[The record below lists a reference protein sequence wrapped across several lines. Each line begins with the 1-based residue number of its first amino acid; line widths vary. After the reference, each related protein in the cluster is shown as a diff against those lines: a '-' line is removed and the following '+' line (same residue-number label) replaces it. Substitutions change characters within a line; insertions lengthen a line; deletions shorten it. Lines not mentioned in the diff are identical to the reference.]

1 MSTGDVLDPDVVDRL
16 RQLTP
21 PGEPD
26 VLTEILQ
33 LFLDDVPGRIETL
46 RAATAAGDA
55 IAVQRAAHSLKGSS
69 GNIGARA
76 LYEVCRQLDD
86 SAKSGDLSR
95 VTLLLDRLVVEY
107 GRVEAEIK
115 RLVGRG

>member
-26 VLTEILQ
+26 VLTDILH
-33 LFLDDVPGRIETL
+33 LFLDDVPRRIETL

-55 IAVQRAAHSLKGSS
+55 TAVQRVAHSLKGSS

-76 LYEVCRQLDD
+76 LYDVCRQLDD
-86 SAKSGDLSR
+86 SAKSGDLAR
-95 VTLLLDRLVVEY
+95 VGPLLDSLGAEY
-107 GRVEAEIK
+107 GRVEAQIK
-115 RLVGRG
+115 RLLRGS

>member
-1 MSTGDVLDPDVVDRL
+1 MSTGDVLDPDVVGRL

-26 VLTEILQ
+26 VLTEILR
-33 LFLDDVPGRIETL
+33 LFLDDVPRRIETL

-76 LYEVCRQLDD
+76 LYDVCRKLDD
-86 SAKSGDLSR
+86 TAKAGNLVRLQPLVDALADEYTKVETEIRS
-95 VTLLLDRLVVEY
+95 LLR
-107 GRVEAEIK
+107 K
-115 RLVGRG
+115 P

>member
-21 PGEPD
+21 PGDPD
-26 VLTEILQ
+26 VLTQILH
-33 LFLDDVPGRIETL
+33 LFLDDVPKRIETL

-55 IAVQRAAHSLKGSS
+55 IAVQRTAHSLKGSS

-76 LYEVCRQLDD
+76 LCEVCQQLDD
-86 SAKSGDLSR
+86 GAKAGDLA
-95 VTLLLDRLVVEY
+95 RLRSLVESVVSEY
-107 GRVEAEIK
+107 ARVEAEIR
-115 RLVGRG
+115 RLLQEP